1 MGSAWNP
8 AADADDGVGQLRQR
22 LAEVHQLAQRV
33 VGGGAGVYGFRQN
46 SGAVLGENS
55 QLLLPRRN
63 TPRQLQFR
71 QKSGTIIFS
80 QAMPAAITQDKEI

>member
-33 VGGGAGVYGFRQN
+33 VGGGGRGLWIQTKFR
-46 SGAVLGENS
+46 GRFGGKFPTLAFGEEC
-55 QLLLPRRN
+55 
-63 TPRQLQFR
+63 PRQLQSR

-80 QAMPAAITQDKEI
+80 QAMPAAITKDKET